1 EESEI
6 TFSGEAPSSPEEWL
20 HASVE
25 EDGNGEFHLKLTSNT
40 VGEQYR
46 INLRGDSE
54 GNLTVLKRLGLIEGG
69 DDKSTTFASMAQ
81 DAYFVYD
88 NVHYL
93 SASNQFTEAR
103 RITPSDGYDAAILEI
118 VSPGIAG
125 SPPDHYDYPPQI
137 SPGVAGIHFSLKG
150 TGTTEI
156 TCRHHVKGGE
166 IFGLLESRDDLL
178 LESIGTFD
186 ELVYGLVSEMNA
198 VHYAGH
204 GTGDYENV
212 TGTDFFTP
220 LSVQYGASREF
231 NFNEMLSQYTGLL
244 GFAADNGKGE
254 TAGEGDGSNALNMAQ
269 LKQAEILGGNSYTI
283 NDFYEGYVAELGA
296 QGQRAA
302 TMLANQEHLV
312 TQIDNQRQSVMGVN
326 MDEEMVDIVKFQ
338 QAFNAMSRMITTTD
352 EMLDRIINGMGIV
365 GR

>member
-1 EESEI
+1 
-6 TFSGEAPSSPEEWL
+6 
-20 HASVE
+20 
-25 EDGNGEFHLKLTSNT
+25 
-40 VGEQYR
+40 
-46 INLRGDSE
+46 
-54 GNLTVLKRLGLIEGG
+54 
-69 DDKSTTFASMAQ
+69 
-81 DAYFVYD
+81 
-88 NVHYL
+88 
-93 SASNQFTEAR
+93 
-103 RITPSDGYDAAILEI
+103 
-118 VSPGIAG
+118 
-125 SPPDHYDYPPQI
+125 
-137 SPGVAGIHFSLKG
+137 
-150 TGTTEI
+150 
-156 TCRHHVKGGE
+156 
-166 IFGLLESRDDLL
+166 L